1 MTAAGAE
8 EECRST
14 QVIPTLQQSE
24 VRLEASGAVLK
35 AEEEKGK
42 AGTKSAS
49 HDACVATHNEITDL
63 RPYF

>member
-14 QVIPTLQQSE
+14 QVMPTLQQSE
-24 VRLEASGAVLK
+24 ARLEASDAVLK

-42 AGTKSAS
+42 AGTKSDHKTFA
-49 HDACVATHNEITDL
+49 HYITQHE
-63 RPYF
+63 